1 MLIVLILFVSDMPI
15 KARGIGPLLFN
26 KIFSFLYNISKAG
39 DLSTLGYLLNCDIT
53 QLENQ
58 KYISIHMYR
67 IIINL
72 LVK

>member
-53 QLENQ
+53 QLEN
-58 KYISIHMYR
+58 
-67 IIINL
+67 
-72 LVK
+72 